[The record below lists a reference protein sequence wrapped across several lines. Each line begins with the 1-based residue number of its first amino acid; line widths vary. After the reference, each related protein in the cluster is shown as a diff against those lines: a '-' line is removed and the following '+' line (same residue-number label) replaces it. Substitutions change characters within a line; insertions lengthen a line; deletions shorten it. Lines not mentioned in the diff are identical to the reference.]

1 MQQLNVL
8 LLLSFFSFT
17 NNFYVEATNFPENE
31 INSEKNLTQVEKLSA
46 TAKIWGF
53 LKYYHP
59 QVAKGKFNWDEQLF
73 TVLEKVEKAE
83 TSRELSAIF
92 STWIDSLGE
101 VAECT
106 NCLSVNQDEVFLKN
120 FDLSWIESKNFSK
133 DLSEKLKYIE
143 RNRVQGKQQYV
154 KLAPAR
160 NVAVQNEPEYE
171 HFLWEEKELRLLSLF
186 RYWNQVEYFFPYKY
200 QMDRNW
206 DETLSELM
214 PLFLNA
220 KNEKEYHM
228 AMLELAS
235 SLNDSHGWFVTD
247 LTNRYF
253 GYYWAPVKLKMIDGK
268 VVVASMFDPTR
279 AEKDDWQLGDILTS
293 VAGVPVSQ
301 ILEKD
306 EKYMTGSNQPARYRN
321 IEISLLNGSS
331 SSVEIEILRDGDIQK
346 KKISRY
352 LKTEFKSEKPEKPVW
367 EILDDNI
374 GYVNMGTLERGE
386 VSKMMKELKDTRG
399 IIFDIR
405 NYPNGTMYDIGNELN
420 TETQPFVKLTVPD
433 LNYPGRFTWTKP
445 MNIGRKNE
453 KAYKGKVILLVN
465 EDTQSHAEFTA
476 MALQTAPGAIIIG
489 SQTSGADGN
498 ISDISFLGKFTTY
511 MSGIGVFYPD
521 GRETQRIGIVP
532 DIEVKPTLEG
542 IKEERDEVLEKA
554 VEVIQKTTEQ
564 RSL

>member
-1 MQQLNVL
+1 MQQLTIL

-17 NNFYVEATNFPENE
+17 NNFCAETTSFRENE
-31 INSEKNLTQVEKLSA
+31 FISEKNLTQVEKLSA

-73 TVLEKVEKAE
+73 TVLEKIEQAE
-83 TSRELSAIF
+83 TSGELSVIF
-92 STWIDSLGE
+92 SNWIDSLGE
-101 VAECT
+101 VTECT
-106 NCLSVNQDEVFLKN
+106 KCLSVNQEEVFLKN
-120 FDLSWIESKNFSK
+120 FDLSWIESGDFSK
-133 DLSEKLKYIE
+133 ELSEKLKNIE
-143 RNRVQGKQQYV
+143 RNRVQGKQHYV
-154 KLAPAR
+154 TLAPAG
-160 NVAVQNEPEYE
+160 NITVQNEPEYE
-171 HFLWEEKELRLLSLF
+171 DFIWKEKELRLLSLF

-200 QMDRNW
+200 QMDRDW
-206 DETLSELM
+206 DETLSTLM
-214 PLFLNA
+214 PLFIHA
-220 KNEKEYHM
+220 ASEKDYHM

-247 LTNRYF
+247 HTNRYF
-253 GYYWAPVKLKMIDGK
+253 GYYWAPVKLKIIDGK
-268 VVVASMFDPTR
+268 AVVAGMFDPSR

-301 ILEKD
+301 ILEED
-306 EKYMTGSNQPARYRN
+306 DKYMTGSNQPTRYRN

-331 SSVEIEILRDGDIQK
+331 SSVEIEIFRDGNIQQ

-352 LKTEFKSEKPEKPVW
+352 LKTDFKNEKPENPVW

-386 VSKMMKELKDTRG
+386 VSKMMEELKDTRG

-405 NYPNGTMYDIGNELN
+405 NYPNGTMYEIGNNLN
-420 TETQPFVKLTVPD
+420 TEAQPFVKFTAPD

-445 MNIGRKNE
+445 MYVGRKNQ

-465 EDTQSHAEFTA
+465 EVTQSHAEFTA
-476 MALQTAPGAIIIG
+476 MALQTAPDVIIIG

-498 ISDISFLGKFTTY
+498 ISDVSFLGKFTTY

-532 DIEVKPTLEG
+532 DIDVKPTIEG

-554 VEVIQKTTEQ
+554 VEVILKTAE
-564 RSL
+564 